1 MTEEQ
6 DDENKLKWIYLRSHV
21 FHIPFL
27 GRTVGRAIAEVT
39 VGLRRKVFL
48 FLYIRGILSHILPFK
63 TKKGG

>member
-6 DDENKLKWIYLRSHV
+6 DDENKLKWISLRSHV

-39 VGLRRKVFL
+39 IGLIRKVFL
-48 FLYIRGILSHILPFK
+48 FETSV
-63 TKKGG
+63 